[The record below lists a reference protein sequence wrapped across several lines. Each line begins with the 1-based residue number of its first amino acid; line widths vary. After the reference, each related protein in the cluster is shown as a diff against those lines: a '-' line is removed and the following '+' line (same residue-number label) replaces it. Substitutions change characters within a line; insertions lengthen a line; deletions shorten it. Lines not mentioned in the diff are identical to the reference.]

1 MAAIMPAS
9 KHKFQCEVLANF
21 IIFYAG
27 AALPA
32 QWGFGPASQKQG
44 IGYHAANLPHP
55 DSTCPRCPLRLH
67 AQLSKS

>member
-32 QWGFGPASQKQG
+32 QWGFGPAS
-44 IGYHAANLPHP
+44 
-55 DSTCPRCPLRLH
+55 
-67 AQLSKS
+67 